1 MPAASG
7 TAGSAPPAA
16 GRSPG
21 TGTPPSAS
29 GSTTTAPAVS
39 NASPPRT
46 ASAARAPRAD
56 LLRRAGWGDLPN
68 WIADDHPH
76 ALRTLRHACAA
87 LERQEAWRSTC
98 LQARSTEAERDPRR
112 WFESAFR
119 PWQLLNVDGSE
130 SGLVTGYYE
139 PLLRGSRT
147 RVGAFIYPVLGPPDD
162 LVTVDLT
169 SVVPETTGLR
179 LRGRLDG
186 SRLVPYYT
194 RAQIEAGIAPVAGRE
209 LLWVDDP
216 IELFFLQVQGSG
228 RVQLTD
234 GTMVRVLYA
243 NQNGYPYRSIG
254 RVLIERGELKPNEV
268 SMPTIRAWAL
278 MHPGQVRELLNANDS
293 YVFFRLA
300 EDDPRRP
307 DLGAPGAMGIP
318 LIAGRS
324 IAVDPRMVPLG
335 APVYLATTRPS
346 SAGPLERTVLALDT
360 GSAITGAVRADFYWG
375 FGEEADREA
384 GRMKQSGRMW
394 VMLPKDWS
402 VKPD

>member
-1 MPAASG
+1 
-7 TAGSAPPAA
+7 
-16 GRSPG
+16 
-21 TGTPPSAS
+21 
-29 GSTTTAPAVS
+29 V
-39 NASPPRT
+39 
-46 ASAARAPRAD
+46 
-56 LLRRAGWGDLPN
+56 LRRAGWGDLPN
-68 WIADDHPH
+68 WVADDHGH

-87 LERQEAWRSTC
+87 LERQDAWRGTC
-98 LQARSTEAERDPRR
+98 LQARSSEAERDPRR
-112 WFESAFR
+112 WFESAFK
-119 PWQLLNVDGSE
+119 PWQLVNVDGSE

-147 RVGAFIYPVLGPPDD
+147 RTGPFIHPVLGPPDD
-162 LVTVDLT
+162 LVSVELT
-169 SVVPETTGLR
+169 SVVPETAGLR
-179 LRGRLDG
+179 LRGRLEG
-186 SRLVPYYT
+186 TRLVPYYT
-194 RAQIEAGIAPVAGRE
+194 RGQIEAGIAPVAGRE
-209 LLWVDDP
+209 LIWVDDP

-254 RVLIERGELKPNEV
+254 RVLIDRGELKPNEV

-278 MHPGQVRELLNANDS
+278 MHPTQVRELLNTNDS

-307 DLGAPGAMGIP
+307 ELGAPGALGIP

-346 SAGPLERTVLALDT
+346 SAAPLERTVLALDT

-394 VMLPKDWS
+394 VMLPRDWPIKS
-402 VKPD
+402 D